1 MRTRL
6 TILLLL
12 LICGC
17 AVGPDYQRP
26 GYPVPHTFRGV
37 GPDIPIQPAQASF
50 GDLKWFEVFKD
61 DQLQDLIKIA
71 LQENY
76 DVQIAAQR
84 VLQAREQV
92 TIQRSFLF
100 PTINA
105 NAQTE
110 TIRASSRGFNP
121 FAVTLRDRMAGVVYG
136 DLSWELDFFGRIRRA
151 TEAARAEFFASEENR
166 NVVIQT
172 LVTDLARAYIELRAL
187 DQQLEISNRTVKTR
201 EESHNLVQ
209 ARFNY
214 GWDSITPVLMT
225 ENLLYGAQAV
235 VPDLKRAIEQQENL
249 ISILLGRNPGP
260 ITRGKS
266 LLEQDLSVTI
276 PPGLTSSLLERRPD
290 IRFAEQTLVAAN
302 ARIGEAKALLFPNIR
317 ITGVA
322 GWESAALKHLFTGP
336 ASFWDIVAPGLTQ
349 PIFNAGRLRAGVR
362 AAEAQKQEALLAY
375 KKSIQQAFQEVSDAL
390 VGVRMLKEVRI
401 ASGKQV
407 KALTRQTNLAY
418 QRYYGGVTPYLEV
431 LDSDRQL
438 FESELKLT
446 QDRANELLAVIAL
459 YRALGGGWQNGGEAA
474 ASKNHNTAVINKE
487 AVISIPPSVTANKF
501 ASGG

>member
-1 MRTRL
+1 MKTL

-12 LICGC
+12 LVCGC

-26 GYPVPHTFRGV
+26 GYPVPPAYRGQ
-37 GPDIPIQPAQASF
+37 GPDIPTQPADASF

-61 DQLQDLIKIA
+61 EKLQELIRIA

-84 VLQAREQV
+84 VLAAREQV

-105 NAQTE
+105 NGQLESVRTSE
-110 TIRASSRGFNP
+110 KGFTP
-121 FAVTLRDRMAGVVYG
+121 ELPRQQRMVGLVFG
-136 DLSWELDFFGRIRRA
+136 DLSWEIDFFGRIRRA

-166 NVVIQT
+166 KFVIQT
-172 LVTDLARAYIELRAL
+172 LVSDLARAYIELRAL
-187 DQQLEISNRTVKTR
+187 DQQLEISNRTVKVR
-201 EESHNLVQ
+201 EESLKLVKQ
-209 ARFNY
+209 RFEY
-214 GWDSITPVLMT
+214 GWDSLTPVLMT
-225 ENLLYGAQAV
+225 ENLVYGARAV
-235 VPDLKRAIEQQENL
+235 VPDLKRAIEQKENQ
-249 ISILLGRNPGP
+249 ISVLLGRNPGP

-266 LLEQDLSVTI
+266 LLEQDLTVTI
-276 PPGLTSSLLERRPD
+276 PPGLTSPLLERRPD

-317 ITGVA
+317 ITGA
-322 GWESAALKHLFTGP
+322 SGWESAALKSLFTGP

-362 AAEAQKQEALLAY
+362 ATEAVKQEALLAY

-390 VGVRMLKEVRI
+390 VGVRRLKEVRLE
-401 ASGKQV
+401 SGKQV
-407 KALTRQTNLAY
+407 KALSQQTDLAY

-438 FESELKLT
+438 FESELRLI
-446 QDRANELLAVIAL
+446 QDRANEFLAVIAL
-459 YRALGGGWQNGGEAA
+459 YRALGGGWQNGVEPAGSQKQNIAGMN
-474 ASKNHNTAVINKE
+474 KNVVK
-487 AVISIPPSVTANKF
+487 
-501 ASGG
+501 

>member
-6 TILLLL
+6 TTFLMLL

-26 GYPVPHTFRGV
+26 EYPVPDNFRGQ
-37 GPDIPIQPAQASF
+37 GPDIPTQPAEASF

-61 DQLQDLIKIA
+61 DKLQELIKIA
-71 LQENY
+71 LRENY

-84 VLQAREQV
+84 ILQAREQV
-92 TIQRSFLF
+92 IIQRSFLF

-105 NAQTE
+105 NSQLE
-110 TIRASSRGFNP
+110 NIRTSEKGFTP
-121 FAVTLRDRMAGVVYG
+121 ELPRQQRMAGLVFG

-166 NVVIQT
+166 KFVIQT
-172 LVTDLARAYIELRAL
+172 LVSDLARAYIELRAL

-201 EESHNLVQ
+201 EESLKLVK
-209 ARFNY
+209 ARFDY
-214 GWDSITPVLMT
+214 GWDSMTPVLMT
-225 ENLLYGAQAV
+225 ENLVYGARAV
-235 VPDLKRAIEQQENL
+235 VPDLKRAIEQQENR
-249 ISILLGRNPGP
+249 ISVLLGRNPGP
-260 ITRGKS
+260 INRGKS
-266 LLEQDLSVTI
+266 LLQQDLTVTI
-276 PPGLTSSLLERRPD
+276 PPGLTSTLLERRPD
-290 IRFAEQTLVAAN
+290 ILFAEQTLVAAN
-302 ARIGEAKALLFPNIR
+302 AQIGVAKALLFPNIR
-317 ITGVA
+317 ITGA
-322 GWESAALKHLFTGP
+322 SGWESAALRSLFTGP

-362 AAEAQKQEALLAY
+362 AAEAHKQEALLVY

-401 ASGKQV
+401 ESGKQV
-407 KALTRQTNLAY
+407 KALTQQTDLAY
-418 QRYYGGVTPYLEV
+418 QRYFGGMTPYLEV

-446 QDRANELLAVIAL
+446 QDRANEFLAVIAL
-459 YRALGGGWQNGGEAA
+459 YRALGGGWQNGVEPAG
-474 ASKNHNTAVINKE
+474 SQNTNPAGMNQDAPE
-487 AVISIPPSVTANKF
+487 
-501 ASGG
+501 